1 MNRSPFIEKNRQ
13 KLKAMEMDE
22 STELNSKEAMFAWYE
37 KHTCLLL
44 ERKKPPFSFY

>member
-44 ERKKPPFSFY
+44 EEKPPFSFY